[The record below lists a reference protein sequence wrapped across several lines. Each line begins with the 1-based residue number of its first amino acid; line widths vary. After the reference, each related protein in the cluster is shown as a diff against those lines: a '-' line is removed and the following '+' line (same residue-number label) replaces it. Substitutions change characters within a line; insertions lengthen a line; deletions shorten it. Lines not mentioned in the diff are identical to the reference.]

1 VLYTKAEGNL
11 NMSKESDV
19 SLSVSYEV
27 CVESED
33 ICVHI
38 THHLNLQHYCTFEVK
53 NSVSVHNESG
63 YSAGLYFST

>member
-1 VLYTKAEGNL
+1 
-11 NMSKESDV
+11 MSRVTERDV
-19 SLSVSYEV
+19 SLSVSHEV

-38 THHLNLQHYCTFEVK
+38 TRHLNFEHYCTFKVQ
-53 NSVSVHNESG
+53 NSVSVHNEFG